1 MRTTIDEKSFH
12 ALQSTTPRM
21 LTQGNN
27 TQQNRLTYC
36 YTLIFFTYT

>member
-27 TQQNRLTYC
+27 TQTKHRVDHARPRVV
-36 YTLIFFTYT
+36 